1 METNKI
7 VWTWRYSCFM
17 ATFKN
22 SIMHPEIYFTLVFS
36 FIIPTIQH
44 NAKLIS
50 IELTVFFPTCDVCR
64 VSIYSIQTC
73 ICSVERQNT
82 SHTAVFCLSLQTH
95 FCSKLL
101 HQSLRKDSLSATAQE
116 APCGCKKKNH
126 RLWFCKTSWIGVKIA
141 TCGVKKCHPGV
152 NKRFKMESRS
162 MQAPC
167 LSFA

>member
-1 METNKI
+1 
-7 VWTWRYSCFM
+7 
-17 ATFKN
+17 
-22 SIMHPEIYFTLVFS
+22 MHPEIYFTLVFS

-116 APCGCKKKNH
+116 APCGCKKKSQTLILQDKLDRSQN
-126 RLWFCKTSWIGVKIA
+126 
-141 TCGVKKCHPGV
+141 CHM
-152 NKRFKMESRS
+152 RCEKMPPWCE
-162 MQAPC
+162 QKV
-167 LSFA
+167 